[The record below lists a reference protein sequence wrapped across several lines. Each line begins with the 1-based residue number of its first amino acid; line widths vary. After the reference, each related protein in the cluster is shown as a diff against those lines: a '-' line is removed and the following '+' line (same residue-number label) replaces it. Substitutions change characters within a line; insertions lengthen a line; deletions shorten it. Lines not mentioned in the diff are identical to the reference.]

1 MIAYIFKR
9 KYFLPKTTEDM
20 KIDQN
25 RENITVLCTQYKLWV
40 IFCFSQN

>member
-1 MIAYIFKR
+1 MIAYIFKI

-25 RENITVLCTQYKLWV
+25 RENITVLCTKYKLWV